1 MPFSVI
7 DHKLHKDSE
16 AAQKMC
22 NKKDYALPLF
32 HYREEV
38 TKLRF
43 I

>member
-16 AAQKMC
+16 AAKKMC

-32 HYREEV
+32 HNREEV